1 MSRRSYEL
9 RKRAEERWPNLVNIL
24 GCYFNED
31 FDLLYGSLEGKIEG
45 AVCDGSLAYRQ
56 AILKEWRDWQT
67 MDGSVDDI
75 RPSLDRMGVDLLFK
89 DPEDARAFMNL
100 LYDRLIER
108 VRAETGKDWRP

>member
-1 MSRRSYEL
+1 
-9 RKRAEERWPNLVNIL
+9 
-24 GCYFNED
+24 
-31 FDLLYGSLEGKIEG
+31 
-45 AVCDGSLAYRQ
+45 
-56 AILKEWRDWQT
+56 